1 MEKYY
6 TLTLVSFGT
15 ALITLGYAING
26 SQSDLSILS
35 WYLTIAFSI
44 LFICFLI
51 IGIAKKI
58 SSKISPY
65 KVFAI
70 SDFIIGIIALL
81 YAIYD
86 IAISTDIWAG
96 FIGVILLLTVIPV
109 ILVLLLIDLF
119 VWLYNRKKEKK
130 HEEK

>member
-35 WYLTIAFSI
+35 WYLAIAFSI

-70 SDFIIGIIALL
+70 SDFIIGIIVLL

-86 IAISTDIWAG
+86 IEASTGFLAG
-96 FIGVILLLTVIPV
+96 FMGIILLLTVIPV